1 LYGNN
6 VFTMGLFSKYIKVLL
21 ILVPFLLLSGC
32 EKEQYHPVP
41 MVPVDFTINLEFQ
54 FMGLNSI
61 GGYDNVYGGFGGIVI
76 YRMSID
82 QFTAFDRACT
92 YDPRDNKARLITD
105 NAPIATCPVC
115 GSQFLLL
122 DGSPIKGPAKYPL
135 RQYRTSFME
144 PYLHVGH
151 F

>member
-1 LYGNN
+1 
-6 VFTMGLFSKYIKVLL
+6 MGLFSKNNKGLI
-21 ILVPFLLLSGC
+21 ILVSFLLLAAC

-54 FMGLNSI
+54 YMGLNSI

-82 QFTAFDRACT
+82 EFTAFDRACP
-92 YDPRDNKARLITD
+92 YDPRDSRARLVTD

-122 DGSPIKGPAKYPL
+122 DGSPIKGPTKYPL
-135 RQYRTSFME
+135 RQYRANFNE

-151 F
+151 Y